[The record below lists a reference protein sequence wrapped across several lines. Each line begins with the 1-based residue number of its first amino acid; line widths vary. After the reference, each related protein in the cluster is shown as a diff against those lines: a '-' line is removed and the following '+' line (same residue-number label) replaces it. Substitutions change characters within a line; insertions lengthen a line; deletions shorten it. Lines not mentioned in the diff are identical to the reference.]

1 MRWLNA
7 KIHFTHHI
15 CLWGGRGAG
24 RRGEDKLVGEG
35 FKPLGWELDV
45 PSLLL
50 LEPSVPGGYTGWGPL
65 NFTSKAGARLL
76 QPSPSLLSLCPYF
89 RGISALLHRVDFS
102 LPLLDLLCSIS
113 RLLLSSSPPV
123 CLLHVCPWSLSSWC
137 DSLEMWILSRPY
149 LCRLWLDIIFSLA
162 LLQWVPPFNLSVYF
176 PPPGITKSMKFTAS
190 LFDTTGSSNHSISIS
205 LTLFIQ
211 LKTHLKTLQAR
222 VCSLL
227 YTH

>member
-15 CLWGGRGAG
+15 CLGRVLGGNKLI
-24 RRGEDKLVGEG
+24 GEW
-35 FKPLGWELDV
+35 FKALAPEVDV

-50 LEPSVPGGYTGWGPL
+50 LRDLPAWWAPGWRPPKL
-65 NFTSKAGARLL
+65 HFEARVL
-76 QPSPSLLSLCPYF
+76 QPSPSPRGFCPHF
-89 RGISALLHRVDFS
+89 GGVSALLHRADFAVP
-102 LPLLDLLCSIS
+102 PLGLLCSIS
-113 RLLLSSSPPV
+113 RLLLASSPPV
-123 CLLHVCPWSLSSWC
+123 CLFHVCPWSLSSWC
-137 DSLEMWILSRPY
+137 GSLEMWVLSRHY
-149 LCRLWLDIIFSLA
+149 LRRDWLDIIFSLA
-162 LLQWVPPFNLSVYF
+162 LLQWVPPFNLSIYF
-176 PPPGITKSMKFTAS
+176 PPPGITKSMKFAAS